1 VSRGVGRLGRRKEDE
16 ARGAGG
22 HGAEHRFKKRRMNI
36 RRDNWGVIGI
46 GGGDRVWKIFPVR
59 IATTAC

>member
-22 HGAEHRFKKRRMNI
+22 HGAEHRFKKRMNI